1 MAAREDLIQG
11 LNEDLAGELGTII
24 RYNYQA
30 GRAEGPVGEHLR
42 DMLREEVAD
51 ELEHAAFLTD
61 VIADMG
67 GEPTTDPMPFEKPDS
82 LEGMLELDLSME
94 QADVERYSEHAR
106 MAEELGEAELKVKLE
121 EIAADEARHA
131 RQIQRILRGM

>member
-1 MAAREDLIQG
+1 MSNQKLIKG

-30 GRAEGPVGEHLR
+30 ARVEGHLGEHLR
-42 DMLREEVAD
+42 TMFRQDIPD
-51 ELEHAAFLTD
+51 ELGHAAFLTD
-61 VIADMG
+61 VIVDLG
-67 GEPTTDPMPFEKPDS
+67 GDPTTTPTAFEKPAS
-82 LEGMLELDLSME
+82 PKAMLELDLAME
-94 QADVERYSEHAR
+94 QADIKRYSEHAR
-106 MAEELGEAELKVKLE
+106 LAEELGQVEIRLKLE